1 MLVFLLSRKHMRTSH
16 NLLNTV
22 KEIPADAVVVSHQL
36 MIRAGLIRKL
46 AAGLYTWLPL
56 GLRVLR
62 KVEAIVREEMD
73 KAGALEVLMPAL
85 QPAELWQETGRWE
98 KYGPELARLKDRHD
112 RDFCLGPTHEEIITD
127 LARNEIKSYKQLP
140 ITYYQIQTKFRDEI
154 RPRFGV
160 MRCREFIMK
169 DAYSFHLSQESL
181 NETYAVMHQVYT
193 TIFTRFGLK
202 FRAVIADSGSIG
214 GAVSHEFH
222 VLAESGEDAIA
233 FSDGSDYAA
242 NIEKAE
248 AVMPEAFRH
257 PATAE
262 LTLIDTPTQH
272 SIEEVSSFFKVASKD
287 VLKTLFVQREGGE
300 YVALLLRGDHTANE
314 TKLNKLGVI
323 TPLIFPSD
331 QELHDILSGNTNIR
345 SAEGRSGRPESIIQQ
360 QIREEHR
367 RDTLRNDF
375 EKVAGSL
382 GPIGLNI
389 PIIADRSVIAMSDF
403 ICGANIPGKHFT
415 GVNWERDLPLPTQI
429 EDIRTVV
436 EGDIS
441 PDGQGKIHIARGI
454 EVGHIFQ
461 LGTKYSAAM
470 KAGIINEEGKS
481 QTMIMGC
488 YGIGISRV
496 VASSIEQNHDS
507 RGIIWPASL
516 APFQVALCPMN
527 MHKSERLKTAAEQL
541 YQDMLKAGIEVLFD
555 DRKVRAGFMFSDM
568 ELIGIPHCIIIS
580 DRGMEAGFVEYKSR
594 IAQQNEEI
602 PLDQV
607 MDFLRTKLAQ
617 NAV

>member
-1 MLVFLLSRKHMRTSH
+1 MRTSQ

-22 KEIPADAVVVSHQL
+22 KEIPADAVVISHQL

-140 ITYYQIQTKFRDEI
+140 INYYQIQTKFRDEI

-169 DAYSFHLSQESL
+169 DAYSFHLNQDSL
-181 NETYAVMHQVYT
+181 QETYDLMHQAYT

-214 GAVSHEFH
+214 GAISHEFH

-248 AVMPEAFRH
+248 ATMPEGSRAVPSGEFKK
-257 PATAE
+257 
-262 LTLIDTPTQH
+262 ISTPGKH
-272 SIEEVSSFFKVASKD
+272 SIEEVSDFLQVPTSQC
-287 VLKTLFVQREGGE
+287 LKTLIVKGNDGNL
-300 YVALLLRGDHTANE
+300 VALLLRGDHEVNPIKAE
-314 TKLNKLGVI
+314 KIDGI
-323 TPLIFPSD
+323 ATPLTFANDAEVIGACHCKPGSIGP
-331 QELHDILSGNTNIR
+331 LSLDIRL
-345 SAEGRSGRPESIIQQ
+345 
-360 QIREEHR
+360 
-367 RDTLRNDF
+367 
-375 EKVAGSL
+375 
-382 GPIGLNI
+382 
-389 PIIADRSVIAMSDF
+389 IADRSVTLMADF
-403 ICGANIPGKHFT
+403 VCGANEDGQHFT
-415 GVNWERDLPLPTQI
+415 GVNWGRDLLLPDQV
-429 EDIRTVV
+429 EDLRMVV
-436 EGDIS
+436 EGDPS
-441 PDGQGKIHIARGI
+441 PDGKGNIHIARGI

-461 LGTKYSAAM
+461 LGTKYSGAM
-470 KAGIINEEGKS
+470 KAGIINEEGKN
-481 QTMIMGC
+481 QTMVMGC

-496 VASSIEQNHDS
+496 VASSIEQNHDE

-527 MHKSERLKTAAEQL
+527 MHKSERLKAAAETL
-541 YQDMLKAGIEVLFD
+541 YQGLLKEGIEVLFD

-568 ELIGIPHCIIIS
+568 ELIGIPHCIVIS
-580 DRGMEAGFVEYKSR
+580 DRGLEAGIVEYKAR
-594 IAQQNEEI
+594 TAEQNEEI
-602 PLDQV
+602 PLTGII
-607 MDFLRTKLAQ
+607 DFLWTKLA
-617 NAV
+617 